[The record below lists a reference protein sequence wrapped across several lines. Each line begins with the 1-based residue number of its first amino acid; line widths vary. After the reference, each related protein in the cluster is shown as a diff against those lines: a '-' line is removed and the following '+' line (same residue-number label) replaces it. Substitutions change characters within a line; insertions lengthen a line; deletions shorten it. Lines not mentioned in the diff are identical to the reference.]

1 MITQIKYFK
10 ELTNDDYKNYSK
22 IWDENRE
29 RMIFFQQNIQC
40 KYQIKYIS
48 EQLKENNNNKD
59 ILAIRWPS
67 DYILKNKLI
76 KNILNC
82 TFLYDTNKT
91 WVPSEIWIYH

>member
-22 IWDENRE
+22 IWDENSE
-29 RMIFFQQNIQC
+29 RMIFFQGNIQN
-40 KYQIKYIS
+40 KYQIKYIC
-48 EQLKENNNNKD
+48 EQLKENNNKD

-67 DYILKNKLI
+67 DYILKNKII

-82 TFLYDTNKT
+82 SFSYDINKT
-91 WVPSEIWIYH
+91 WVPSEIWIYN

>member
-29 RMIFFQQNIQC
+29 RMIFFQQNIQY

-48 EQLKENNNNKD
+48 EQLKENNNKD

-67 DYILKNKLI
+67 DYILKNKII

-82 TFLYDTNKT
+82 TFLYDINKT